1 MKTEILFPGKSKP
14 RALQEA
20 EALYTKRLKK
30 YQMQVENYR
39 EEKVQAGQP
48 DAAQVAEAQRIL
60 KQIGPQD
67 YLIAC
72 DERGERLTTEALAG
86 LYREV
91 RARSGHWHAYKR
103 IVIVIGGAH
112 GLDATVRERANQI
125 VALSGLVLAGGVARV
140 VLLEALY
147 RAMCLLDGHPYHN
160 E

>member
-1 MKTEILFPGKSKP
+1 MKTELLFPGKGKP

-20 EALYTKRLKK
+20 EALYANRLKND
-30 YQMQVENYR
+30 QIQVELYR
-39 EEKVQAGQP
+39 EEKVRAG
-48 DAAQVAEAQRIL
+48 DANAAQVAEAQRIL
-60 KQIGPQD
+60 KQIRSTD

-72 DERGERLTTEALAG
+72 DERGASLTTEALAG
-86 LYREV
+86 LYRD
-91 RARSGHWHAYKR
+91 ARMRKGHWHAYKR
-103 IVIVIGGAH
+103 IVIVVGGAH
-112 GLDATVRERANQI
+112 GLEATVRERANQV